1 MKMQHKFLNIIGI
14 IAVVIAV
21 VAAYFI
27 TDAKEK
33 VMNIGIKT
41 ENMDTSVR
49 PGDDFFDYATLGWR
63 RNNPV
68 PDDYTRY
75 GAFEVLNDTNLK
87 RVREI
92 AETDTGKIGTLYTIA
107 MNAEK
112 LNADGVAPVKSYLDE
127 IDNIKS
133 ADDLP
138 VYLGKMHKFTSAFW
152 GDGVALDEKNS
163 DYYLYNIGQG
173 GIGLS
178 RDYYFDTDEKSV
190 EIRTKYRDF
199 IAKQLKNFGINADA
213 EQIYKLEERM
223 ARSFYPKE
231 KLRDPNANYH
241 KMSVEDVKSQFPGFN
256 WDKYLTV
263 RGAAAASDI
272 NINQPQAIAES
283 IAIMNDTDI
292 ALIRDYLKYRI
303 ISAADTLLDDKT
315 YEISFDFYNRT
326 MAGQMEQ
333 KPRWKRAVALLD
345 GSLGEEIG
353 HLYVDK
359 YFPPAAKERMQ
370 QLVKNLQRALGMRIE
385 NLDWMSD
392 ETKKRALEKL
402 NTFHAKIGYPDKWR
416 DYSNLDISA
425 DAPLWEN
432 IVRVAKFEDA
442 FWLDKIGQK
451 KDPTIWYMNAHEINA
466 YYDPTTNEV
475 CFPAGI
481 LQYPFFDMDADDAFN
496 YGAIGSIIGHEMTH
510 GFDDS
515 GRQFDAD
522 GNLRDWWTAADA
534 DAFNARARVMRD
546 FFDNIQVAPGVHAN
560 GEFTLGENLADYGGI
575 TVAYTAYK
583 NFGTPSPEF
592 NGLTPDMR
600 FFIAYAG
607 AWAQNIRDAEA
618 LRLTKMDE
626 HSLARW
632 RVNGILPHIDA
643 WYDAFDVTTNDK
655 MYIAPDQR
663 VKLW

>member
-112 LNADGVAPVKSYLDE
+112 LNADGVTPVKSYMDE

-138 VYLGKMHKFTSAFW
+138 IYLGKMHKFTSAFW

-199 IAKQLKNFGINADA
+199 IANQLKNFGINADA

-392 ETKKRALEKL
+392 ETKERALEKL

-425 DAPLWEN
+425 DASLWEN

>member
-112 LNADGVAPVKSYLDE
+112 LNADGVTPVKSYLDE

>member
-1 MKMQHKFLNIIGI
+1 MQHKFLNIIGI

-92 AETDTGKIGTLYTIA
+92 AETDTGKIGTLYTVA

-112 LNADGVAPVKSYLDE
+112 LNADGVTPVKSYLDE

-241 KMSVEDVKSQFPGFN
+241 KMSVEDVKSQFSGFN

-392 ETKKRALEKL
+392 ETKERALEKL

-425 DAPLWEN
+425 DVSLWEN
-432 IVRVAKFEDA
+432 IVRVATFEDA

-522 GNLRDWWTAADA
+522 GNLRDWWTATDA

-643 WYDAFDVTTNDK
+643 WYDAFDVTEADK
-655 MYIAPDQR
+655 MHISPEKR